1 MLGDC
6 HLYTKPLLKG
16 TSLPATGSHVLLP
29 QPTFMSTSHVPDAV
43 QGRGAAG
50 MGQAQPLL
58 WASSVYDTGG
68 KHKARSRIQPSTLCY
83 LAGTLF
89 LPGGS
94 SELLAP
100 S

>member
-1 MLGDC
+1 
-6 HLYTKPLLKG
+6 
-16 TSLPATGSHVLLP
+16 
-29 QPTFMSTSHVPDAV
+29 
-43 QGRGAAG
+43 

-89 LPGGS
+89 LPSGS